1 MLISAYQVNNVLR
14 VYGDQLRQSRISNR
28 PNSNDAGSP
37 DKISISAN
45 ARRKTIIENITSN
58 IIDKITEYGPHD
70 NVEKEVFTKLEN
82 EYGGHLAIS
91 EDSHNELIFKEIDE
105 NGETTNS
112 LSIEDSNF
120 LTNELKKITKETI
133 EKNMR

>member
-28 PNSNDAGSP
+28 LKSIDAGSP

-45 ARRKTIIENITSN
+45 ARRKTIIDNITSN

-91 EDSHNELIFKEIDE
+91 EDSHTELIFKEIDE

-112 LSIEDSNF
+112 FSIEDSNF
-120 LTNELKKITKETI
+120 LTNKLKQITKETI

>member
-1 MLISAYQVNNVLR
+1 MVISAYQVNNVLR

-28 PNSNDAGSP
+28 PNSTDAGSP

-45 ARRKTIIENITSN
+45 SRRKTIIENIASN

-120 LTNELKKITKETI
+120 FN
-133 EKNMR
+133 

>member
-28 PNSNDAGSP
+28 PNSTDAGSP

-91 EDSHNELIFKEIDE
+91 EDNHNELIFKEIDE

>member
-28 PNSNDAGSP
+28 PNSTDAGSP

-58 IIDKITEYGPHD
+58 IIDKIKEYGPHD

-112 LSIEDSNF
+112 FSIEDSNF